1 MRKYELALMSYR
13 EIEAVDRE
21 QAVVLLPVGCV
32 EQHGP
37 CGITGADTLLA
48 DRWCRD
54 VASQTADT
62 YVAAPIWYGYTPY
75 TAFAGTITLRV
86 ETLKAVVQ
94 DVVDG
99 LISHGFK
106 HIVLVNNHGP
116 NEAALDQVAAQ
127 VRKEHGITLGLMY
140 PWRLAMHLCP
150 DLYEDYKAVAGH
162 GGEPTISVMMALAP
176 GVVDLTQTGPR
187 GYKREQ
193 GPFYAMNYK
202 AAKFEGFD
210 VGLYW
215 GAEEV
220 LPGGASG
227 DWRPATQE
235 RGEEILRRM
244 AAYGVKFIPAYRE
257 WSQGREAR

>member
-1 MRKYELALMSYR
+1 MRKYDLSLMSYQ

-21 QAVVLLPVGCV
+21 QAVVLLPIGCV

-48 DRWCRD
+48 DRFCKD
-54 VASQTADT
+54 VAARVEQT

-75 TAFAGTITLRV
+75 TAFAGTITLKV
-86 ETLKAVVQ
+86 ETLRAVVQ

-99 LISHGFK
+99 LIAHGFK

-116 NEAALDQVAAQ
+116 NEAALDQVGAQ
-127 VRKEHGITLGLMY
+127 VRREHNIALGLLY
-140 PWRLAMHLCP
+140 PWRLAMHLCQ
-150 DLYEDYKAVAGH
+150 DLYDDYKGVVGH

-176 GVVDLTQTGPR
+176 GAVDLSRTAPR
-187 GYKREQ
+187 GYVREQ
-193 GPFYAMNYK
+193 GPFWAASYK
-202 AAKFEGFD
+202 AAKFDGFD
-210 VGLYW
+210 VGIYW

-220 LPGGASG
+220 LPGGTSG

-244 AAYGVKFIPAYRE
+244 ADYGARVIPALRAY
-257 WSQGREAR
+257 SQGRSAR

>member
-1 MRKYELALMSYR
+1 LRKYDLALMSFR
-13 EIEAVDRE
+13 EIEAIDRE

-37 CGITGADTLLA
+37 CGVTGADTLLA
-48 DRWCRD
+48 DRWSKD
-54 VASQTADT
+54 VAAWVEDT

-75 TAFAGTITLRV
+75 TAFAGTITLRL
-86 ETLKAVVQ
+86 ETLQAVVS

-106 HIVLVNNHGP
+106 HIVLFNNHGP
-116 NEAALDQVAAQ
+116 NEAALEPVAAR
-127 VRKEHGITLGLMY
+127 VRREQGITLGMLY
-140 PWRLAMHLCP
+140 PWRLAMNLCT
-150 DLYEDYKAVAGH
+150 DLYKDYRAVAGH

-176 GVVDLTQTGPR
+176 GVVDLTQTAPR
-187 GYKREQ
+187 GYIREQ
-193 GPFYAMNYK
+193 GPFWAMNYK
-202 AAKFEGFD
+202 TGRFEGFE
-210 VGLYW
+210 VGVFW

-220 LPGGASG
+220 LPGGSSG

-244 AAYGVKFIPAYRE
+244 NEYGVKYIPAFRAF
-257 WSQGREAR
+257 SQGRGVR